1 MKVGEVLASRKGAG
15 TIDVLKQFFL
25 VGYLTYSYLSKK
37 ISGKHFYCEKALIE
51 GFCGTYL

>member
-51 GFCGTYL
+51 GFCDTYL